1 MKDIILALI
10 IIAIVGG
17 ACIYIYKEKKQG
29 KKCIGCPYA
38 NDCSALAKCNC
49 NSKGEK

>member
-17 ACIYIYKEKKQG
+17 AVFYIYREKKQG

-38 NDCSALAKCNC
+38 NNCSATKCNC